1 MYRTVYFHK
10 TSRAAEVM
18 LKMLFRRVKDR
29 IDSQGSLQDVSSP
42 LIEAFTGQ
50 MFLTRFLDFDDHPF
64 RPIRAP
70 HPCGLCG
77 ATDSYLDEVVID
89 DCGGRLFVCSDTD
102 HCAER
107 RAAGHVGAE
116 GFKEAAE

>member
-1 MYRTVYFHK
+1 VR
-10 TSRAAEVM
+10 S
-18 LKMLFRRVKDR
+18 
-29 IDSQGSLQDVSSP
+29 
-42 LIEAFTGQ
+42 
-50 MFLTRFLDFDDHPF
+50 LDFEDHPF

-89 DCGGRLFVCSDTD
+89 DKGGRLFVCSDTD
-102 HCAER
+102 HCVGR

-116 GFKEAAE
+116 GVPEAAE

>member
-1 MYRTVYFHK
+1 MR
-10 TSRAAEVM
+10 S
-18 LKMLFRRVKDR
+18 
-29 IDSQGSLQDVSSP
+29 
-42 LIEAFTGQ
+42 
-50 MFLTRFLDFDDHPF
+50 LDFDDHPF

-89 DCGGRLFVCSDTD
+89 DSGGRLFVCSDTD

-107 RAAGHVGAE
+107 RAAGHVGTE
-116 GFKEAAE
+116 GLKEAAE